1 MPHLGKRIG
10 DSKKARDVKQLTF
23 HHNPNDS
30 YVPDPVQ
37 QFDILTGVE
46 KEKKVRPKDV
56 FENYKEKKKVKPSK
70 VDDEKTKHRSQKMA
84 PLQERGKKRG
94 LEKKKMEKG
103 TKR

>member
-1 MPHLGKRIG
+1 M
-10 DSKKARDVKQLTF
+10 
-23 HHNPNDS
+23 
-30 YVPDPVQ
+30 
-37 QFDILTGVE
+37 
-46 KEKKVRPKDV
+46 RPKDV
-56 FENYKEKKKVKPSK
+56 FENYKEKKKVKPNK